1 MTLPTKALTLFE
13 GTRTII
19 SGFVEMLEGI
29 FTDTVTRLAP
39 ILAPLPPAFSV
50 YTAMDRAATPF
61 WIAIATAL
69 AVELIGI
76 FSSKVAVRSWNWN
89 RSRLKTEPIAPF
101 RLTVAMAA
109 VYFVVVLVLA
119 LSIEIWQESLIILYP
134 GFVIIA
140 AATYVSNAI
149 SGDLAAWQRERDER
163 IAQQKER
170 RGLAAEIK
178 AAIEQLAK
186 LRTNLEATR
195 AETAELT
202 EAAKADLETTRAEKH
217 HLAAEITRLKTQR
230 KRLKQPEKAVSP
242 DDPPAFSPETIE
254 QAREVYDRFTTEKRT
269 RFGAALG
276 REVGVNDRNG
286 RKLVEYFR
294 SLNGHLNEEVNT
306 NK

>member
-1 MTLPTKALTLFE
+1 MTTFPNRALNLFD
-13 GTRTII
+13 GTRTIV

-89 RSRLKTEPIAPF
+89 RSRLKSEPAAPF

-163 IAQQKER
+163 LRQQKEK

-178 AAIEQLAK
+178 AAKETLADLVHQTETLTTKEAQLKAEVAK
-186 LRTNLEATR
+186 LQRERKAAAANTPAATGADTTAQAR
-195 AETAELT
+195 DILAEVWRNGEKISGAELGRR
-202 EAAKADLETTRAEKH
+202 LERSGTLGR
-217 HLAAEITRLKTQR
+217 RLKKELWPEISQSSAIVTNGVTQ
-230 KRLKQPEKAVSP
+230 
-242 DDPPAFSPETIE
+242 
-254 QAREVYDRFTTEKRT
+254 
-269 RFGAALG
+269 
-276 REVGVNDRNG
+276 
-286 RKLVEYFR
+286 
-294 SLNGHLNEEVNT
+294 
-306 NK
+306 